1 MRYDN
6 YNSRNYCND
15 GCWNNRDKKY
25 TLERILINLIKT
37 SCKEYVEIR
46 KKALKEEIS
55 KFKRKP
61 CLAVIQVDDNPASTS
76 YIKGKKKDCEEV
88 GIEFIHSHIDSE
100 RMSQIDLQNL
110 IKAYCEE
117 ESNVDGIIIQLPI
130 PDKYNLDRLLENI
143 PAAKDVDGFRRDSCF
158 KPCTPK
164 GIMDWLDYN
173 KVELSG
179 KDVCVIGRSNIVGKP
194 LVNMMID
201 AGATV
206 ACCNSKTKDL
216 KYYTRNADIVV
227 SAIGKAKYFDSTYFK
242 QGQIIVDVGINR
254 DENGKLCGDVDGKYV
269 YDSYVTSS
277 PGGIGL
283 TTRLSLLENVVAAY
297 KLQNGE

>member
-1 MRYDN
+1 M
-6 YNSRNYCND
+6 
-15 GCWNNRDKKY
+15 
-25 TLERILINLIKT
+25 IKT

-46 KKALKEEIS
+46 KKELKEETS

-61 CLAVIQVDDNPASTS
+61 CLVVIQVDDDPASAS

-88 GIEFIHSHIDSE
+88 GIVCEHIHINSE
-100 RMSQIDLQNL
+100 EVREDVLACIIGGYGVAD
-110 IKAYCEE
+110 
-117 ESNVDGIIIQLPI
+117 NVDGIIIQLPI
-130 PDKYNLDRLLENI
+130 PDKYNLHRLLENI

-173 KVELSG
+173 EVELSG

-206 ACCNSKTKDL
+206 TCCNSKTKEL
-216 KYYTRNADIVV
+216 AYYTQGADIVV
-227 SAIGKAKYFDSTYFK
+227 SAIGKAKYFNSNYFNFSNT
-242 QGQIIVDVGINR
+242 QLIVDVGINR
-254 DENGKLCGDVDGKYV
+254 DMNNCLYGDIDKIDVLAYCR
-269 YDSYVTSS
+269 DSYVTPV
-277 PGGIGL
+277 PGGVGL
-283 TTRLSLLENVVAAY
+283 LTRNALIENVVAAY